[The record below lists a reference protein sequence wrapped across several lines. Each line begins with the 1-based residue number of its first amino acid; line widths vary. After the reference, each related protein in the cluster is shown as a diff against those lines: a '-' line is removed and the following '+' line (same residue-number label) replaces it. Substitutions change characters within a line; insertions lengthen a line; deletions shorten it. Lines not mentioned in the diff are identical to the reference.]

1 MRELLADLTVQSR
14 KARGL
19 TPDEIEWVSPAAS
32 WSEFSPCAPV
42 FFESLVSAHLYF
54 ARCASERER
63 CASSRV
69 PLAISPFLRFF
80 AIFRDF
86 FAIFRSRFARARY
99 ARARSRIAHREK
111 YRCAK

>member
-42 FFESLVSAHLYF
+42 FYAILVSAHLYF

-63 CASSRV
+63 GASSRV
-69 PLAISPFLRFF
+69 PF

-86 FAIFRSRFARARY
+86 GAFRDFSLALALRSRSL
-99 ARARSRIAHREK
+99 RSRIAHRESTGVQND
-111 YRCAK
+111 